1 MAGIDKI
8 LNEIKSD
15 AEKEAAEIIAEAE
28 KAAEAAKSKAQAKC
42 DEYTSVSD
50 EKLAKRL
57 DDEAKK
63 TQSQCEQIEK
73 LVLLKTKQEIIEEVL
88 NKAKNKILNQDADKY
103 FESLLVLLDKYAL
116 PEKGILFLNS
126 KDLARVPDDFE
137 TLANKKDKKNGGMLD
152 ISKDTVDIDGGFI
165 LKYGNIEINA
175 SLDAIFDENRDEL
188 VDTVNGILF

>member
-50 EKLAKRL
+50 
-57 DDEAKK
+57 
-63 TQSQCEQIEK
+63 EK

-137 TLANKKDKKNGGMLD
+137 TLANNKATKNGGMLD

-188 VDTVNGILF
+188 VDTVNDILF